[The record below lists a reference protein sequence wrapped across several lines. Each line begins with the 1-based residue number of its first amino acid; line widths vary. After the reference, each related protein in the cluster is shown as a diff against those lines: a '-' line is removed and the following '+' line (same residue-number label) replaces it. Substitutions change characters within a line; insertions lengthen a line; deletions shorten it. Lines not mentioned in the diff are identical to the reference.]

1 MLVGMDIPAAA
12 AGPWIALGLVLAV
25 LLLGLAGLAAALLF
39 RRTGSDATAARPPD
53 GLDDG
58 SDDLA
63 RFLEHPP
70 GSPGDA
76 GPPGSGWAVLSHPQP
91 PEPALPTPTRSGA
104 RRAVLAMAVA
114 AVLLLGA
121 AAVLAT
127 GLRRPDAGPSHV
139 ERTAG
144 GRPVEMRLSFG
155 GVVLEQHA
163 VGVTATYP
171 ELRVTGD
178 RSRARAHVE
187 LPTYNCLADEA
198 PADPVA
204 AGCRR
209 STPEYADLAAPDLQ
223 LRDTG
228 GRLKITGRFSTV
240 TRPNGSAPAATGRSY
255 QLRVTVVPGDRPQ
268 EGWLPAE
275 GVLSLG
281 PDEAA
286 TTGTDADAGINV
298 LRYGDR

>member
-1 MLVGMDIPAAA
+1 MLVGMDIPAA

-25 LLLGLAGLAAALLF
+25 LLLGLAGLAAALPF
-39 RRTGSDATAARPPD
+39 RRTRSDAPAARRPD

-58 SDDLA
+58 PDDLA

-76 GPPGSGWAVLSHPQP
+76 GPTGSGWAVLSHPQP
-91 PEPALPTPTRSGA
+91 PQPTPPPPSRPGA

-127 GLRRPDAGPSHV
+127 GLRGPDAAPSHV
-139 ERTAG
+139 DGAV

-187 LPTYNCLADEA
+187 LPTYNCLAAEA

-209 STPEYADLAAPDLQ
+209 STPEYADLSAPDLQ

-228 GRLKITGRFSTV
+228 GRLEITGRFSPF

-255 QLRVTVVPGDRPQ
+255 ELRVSVVPGNRPQ
-268 EGWLPAE
+268 EGWLPAN